1 MIRINLLPVR
11 QMKQKT
17 QAIRQLVMGG
27 AVLAVT
33 LLVLLAGTGF
43 LFSEVS
49 RLEKKIVELTA
60 EKKEMQKTLDL
71 IDKHAKAKKLVEQ
84 QIGIVQK
91 LQKKS
96 QLTVHILD
104 EIARKTPHERMWL
117 TSLTQNAGSLK
128 LTGMALDNRTIASYL
143 DDLKES
149 PYLGNV
155 TLGGSTLSMYGG
167 RNLKQFTL
175 SCSVALPVEEILTT
189 IALFRFI
196 NPDAVIRI
204 AGGRQQLRADQYRC
218 FSSGANGAIV
228 GNYLTTAGSSITED
242 LEALEKMGFTF
253 KRAGGGI

>member
-17 QAIRQLVMGG
+17 QAIRQLAVGG

-49 RLEKKIVELTA
+49 RLEKRIVKLTA
-60 EKKEMQKTLDL
+60 DKKKMQKTLDL

-104 EIARKTPHERMWL
+104 EIAKATPHDRMWL
-117 TSLTQNAGSLK
+117 TDLTQDTGRLK

-143 DDLKES
+143 DELKKS
-149 PYLGNV
+149 SYLGNV
-155 TLGGSTLSMYGG
+155 TLGSTSLSKYGG
-167 RNLKQFTL
+167 RNLKKFNL
-175 SCSVALPVEEILTT
+175 SCSVALPET
-189 IALFRFI
+189 
-196 NPDAVIRI
+196 D
-204 AGGRQQLRADQYRC
+204 D
-218 FSSGANGAIV
+218 
-228 GNYLTTAGSSITED
+228 
-242 LEALEKMGFTF
+242 EASQEKD
-253 KRAGGGI
+253 KK